1 MNLFSLISFFTATV
15 AGGLITDINQLLQMA
30 NNYNENSVYGS
41 PWKGPS
47 KDQVFDEEPED
58 GLKDFMQNFNV
69 FSI

>member
-15 AGGLITDINQLLQMA
+15 TAGLITDINQLLQMA
-30 NNYNENSVYGS
+30 NNYNENSLYGT
-41 PWKGPS
+41 PWKEPS
-47 KDQVFDEEPED
+47 QDQLFDEEPED